1 MPRRLFSAAAAGALL
16 LGLAA
21 CGDTTDG
28 PATAPPPDLGIAAPS
43 DGGGAPAPSD
53 GGGEQTDPSADAPDI
68 PPPDPADYAGMDEN
82 TPEGAEQ
89 AFRYYIAVSMWAHQ
103 TGKDTKL
110 TPLQSADCSGCSE
123 LNHDLPSLKEH
134 GDYWGEFTVS
144 DNGTT
149 LHDSQKYDHEV
160 GYFFTIPPHSRPN
173 HDFTSRVEAPEIEY
187 ITVGGMEWD
196 SDKWIV
202 SGLNAEWGEGVHDS
216 SN

>member
-28 PATAPPPDLGIAAPS
+28 PVIAPPPDLGIAAPS

-103 TGKDTKL
+103 SGEDGPLTALEADSCGGCDYLNEDITSARERELLWSDT
-110 TPLQSADCSGCSE
+110 TIEDVSVSTASANS
-123 LNHDLPSLKEH
+123 
-134 GDYWGEFTVS
+134 F
-144 DNGTT
+144 
-149 LHDSQKYDHEV
+149 DHEV
-160 GYFFTIPPHSRPN
+160 RYKFTLSPHSRADQ
-173 HDFTSRVEAPEIEY
+173 DFDEY
-187 ITVGGMEWD
+187 IEVEYLDYDTVGGMNWD
-196 SDKWIV
+196 EGVWLVAEMSI
-202 SGLNAEWGEGVHDS
+202 EWGEDAH
-216 SN
+216 

>member
-1 MPRRLFSAAAAGALL
+1 MKPTIFFFSSRRRHTSSKRDWSSDV
-16 LGLAA
+16 
-21 CGDTTDG
+21 CSS
-28 PATAPPPDLGIAAPS
+28 DL
-43 DGGGAPAPSD
+43 
-53 GGGEQTDPSADAPDI
+53 
-68 PPPDPADYAGMDEN
+68 
-82 TPEGAEQ
+82 
-89 AFRYYIAVSMWAHQ
+89 
-103 TGKDTKL
+103 
-110 TPLQSADCSGCSE
+110 
-123 LNHDLPSLKEH
+123 
-134 GDYWGEFTVS
+134 
-144 DNGTT
+144 NGTT